1 MITAWVIQLGYI
13 ADHGTDYVC
22 SLSAPK
28 VVEGG
33 VGKGG
38 GDFSQDNHTQHERTP
53 HPQISRNPA

>member
-38 GDFSQDNHTQHERTP
+38 GDFSQDTQSHTT
-53 HPQISRNPA
+53 

>member
-1 MITAWVIQLGYI
+1 MITAGVIQLGYI

-38 GDFSQDNHTQHERTP
+38 GNFSQDTQSHTT
-53 HPQISRNPA
+53 